1 MARVYEKKPMG
12 ERLSK
17 YLVDPVTG
25 CWNWTGSLDRDG
37 YGRMIGSDKGKR
49 IFTFAHR
56 ASYEY
61 HKGPIGP
68 IDSNTGCVL
77 HTCDNPSCINPD
89 HLYLGD
95 QAQNGLDKKLR
106 GRVKVVLMFGA
117 DNPMFGKT
125 GDKNPFYGRTHTEE
139 SKKKMSE
146 TKLANRVK

>member
-61 HKGPIGP
+61 HKGHIGP

-106 GRVKVVLMFGA
+106 GRVKVVQTLERIIQCLEKLVIKIHFMEGL
-117 DNPMFGKT
+117 T
-125 GDKNPFYGRTHTEE
+125 QKNPKRRCL
-139 SKKKMSE
+139 
-146 TKLANRVK
+146 KLN